1 MTPVTCLDT
10 LSIATNRGLPMDKLV
25 ENLDKL
31 ANKDGYNPTALKGI
45 GVFKATK
52 STERVPLCYSQ
63 GIIIMAQGSKRVYLD
78 QQAYDYNPN
87 NYLVLTL
94 PMPAECETLVEDGK
108 PLFSL
113 MMDFDLGLLNELVR
127 LFDEHQK
134 IKPSTHQA
142 ETKGLFVCQCT
153 DPLLDSVLRLSQC
166 LNSPLEC
173 DVMGKSLIRE
183 VMYHIL
189 QGPQAAPMF
198 ALVSHNT
205 SLSRLDRVLKYLH
218 NNYQSS
224 LDVEQLASMANMSS
238 STFHR
243 NFRQVTSSSP
253 IQYVKK
259 IRLNRA
265 KELLLDQGLKVKQAA
280 TQVGYESPT
289 QFSREFTRY
298 FGQSPR
304 DCARL

>member
-1 MTPVTCLDT
+1 MNT
-10 LSIATNRGLPMDKLV
+10 LTDNLAKNLSESLAD
-25 ENLDKL
+25 NLDKL
-31 ANKDGYNPTALKGI
+31 ASKDGYNRTALKGI
-45 GVFKATK
+45 GVFKASK

-63 GIIIMAQGSKRVYLD
+63 GIIIVAQGSKRVYLD
-78 QQAYDYNPN
+78 QQAYEYNQN

-94 PMPAECETLVEDGK
+94 PMPAECETLVEEGK

-113 MMDFDLGLLNELVR
+113 MIDFDLGLLNELVR
-127 LFDEHQK
+127 LFDEHQQ
-134 IKPSTHQA
+134 IKPSNHQA
-142 ETKGLFVCQCT
+142 ETKGLFVCECT
-153 DPLLDSVLRLSQC
+153 APLLDSVLRLSQC
-166 LNSPLEC
+166 LNSPLQC
-173 DVMGKSLIRE
+173 DVMGKGLVRE

-259 IRLNRA
+259 IRLNRS

-304 DCARL
+304 DYAKA